1 MVSTSNPH
9 SGFESCSVQFDYYWL
24 IFLVAGFVLD
34 PSKFKFWAMLVNK
47 PTGRL
52 LSVGVFN
59 PDMFSSILGYFV
71 SSYFSGVP
79 VNYTAHCSWIS

>member
-1 MVSTSNPH
+1 
-9 SGFESCSVQFDYYWL
+9 
-24 IFLVAGFVLD
+24 
-34 PSKFKFWAMLVNK
+34 MLVNK
-47 PTGRL
+47 PTGHL

-59 PDMFSSILGYFV
+59 PDMFSPIFGYFV